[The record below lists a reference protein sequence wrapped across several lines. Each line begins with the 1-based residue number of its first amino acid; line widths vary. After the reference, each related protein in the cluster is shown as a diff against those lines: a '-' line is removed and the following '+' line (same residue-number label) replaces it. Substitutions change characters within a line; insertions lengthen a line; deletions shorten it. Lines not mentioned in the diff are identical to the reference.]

1 MSSTSRQNAN
11 YGDMSRSVQQ
21 QTIKR
26 FLWLRGNFAYCLT
39 ISALIWIVAI
49 CYYIEHFIGWNSIL
63 ALAPSDFA
71 FLLMAVTLPLFALW
85 FVLAYIERNSSL
97 DANAQLF
104 QSYIDSLMY
113 PDDDATHNA
122 KAFASVLQEQMLMLQ
137 NEHKAILAQ
146 SGQIK
151 TELEGRI
158 ADLSDIL
165 KVLDTYSAKTLTELN
180 EGIKNLADRCSYV
193 TDRTNNS
200 ANRLRECSQD
210 IAQNSDKF
218 LSKLTPLLDEL
229 SALSSNIKNNISDN
243 RNYLMTFKDQLGSC
257 ADLSQQYVKTML
269 AQARENT
276 QKIERSFYKT
286 AEEYDS
292 LYKRLDS
299 SISSIEGRVEEQ
311 KRLIQNQ
318 TQVINHNSDLIG
330 NKLSKYGK
338 TVSAE
343 LDKLVK
349 NSVELEKM
357 TKKQISV
364 LKAVN
369 SEASLSINHI
379 SSTFDDKKAE
389 IERRCEHAVNS
400 VQNVIVAVNKE
411 TDKLVS
417 FANLTQ
423 LKNNDLQKISEA
435 VVDKIG
441 DISAKLV
448 LKTDT
453 LKDKAVEV
461 IDKFTQASE
470 LISSNTEKLNTSSN
484 LIVDN
489 SKQGVKLLEEQNFFL
504 TNAINNIDTI
514 NEKLNKLRLD
524 ISRTSTDFTQTITAY
539 EKQIDLVSQLTK
551 PNEKIEPAEP
561 EIDREKLVTLTNGI
575 NRVLYNSGVNSEK
588 LYAKQDIFALWDSYL
603 NGQQSAFV
611 DVLSHSLS
619 HKSTL
624 AIRKAF
630 DDNAEFHNQVIR
642 YLFLV
647 DLIIKEMLNSSGTQ
661 RDELVNLSVNLS
673 LDKVYFVLV
682 KALNSAE

>member
-1 MSSTSRQNAN
+1 M
-11 YGDMSRSVQQ
+11 
-21 QTIKR
+21 
-26 FLWLRGNFAYCLT
+26 
-39 ISALIWIVAI
+39 
-49 CYYIEHFIGWNSIL
+49 
-63 ALAPSDFA
+63 
-71 FLLMAVTLPLFALW
+71 
-85 FVLAYIERNSSL
+85 
-97 DANAQLF
+97 
-104 QSYIDSLMY
+104 
-113 PDDDATHNA
+113 
-122 KAFASVLQEQMLMLQ
+122 
-137 NEHKAILAQ
+137 
-146 SGQIK
+146 
-151 TELEGRI
+151 
-158 ADLSDIL
+158 
-165 KVLDTYSAKTLTELN
+165 
-180 EGIKNLADRCSYV
+180 
-193 TDRTNNS
+193 
-200 ANRLRECSQD
+200 
-210 IAQNSDKF
+210 
-218 LSKLTPLLDEL
+218 
-229 SALSSNIKNNISDN
+229 
-243 RNYLMTFKDQLGSC
+243 
-257 ADLSQQYVKTML
+257 
-269 AQARENT
+269 
-276 QKIERSFYKT
+276 
-286 AEEYDS
+286 
-292 LYKRLDS
+292 
-299 SISSIEGRVEEQ
+299 
-311 KRLIQNQ
+311 
-318 TQVINHNSDLIG
+318 IG